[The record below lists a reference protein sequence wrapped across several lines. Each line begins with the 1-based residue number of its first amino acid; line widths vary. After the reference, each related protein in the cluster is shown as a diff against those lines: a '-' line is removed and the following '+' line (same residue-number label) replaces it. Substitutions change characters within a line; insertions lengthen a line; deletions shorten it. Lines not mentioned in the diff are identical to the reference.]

1 MLVNRYS
8 FCANNQTQKEPSTM
22 SYTHLTSFER
32 GEIYGLLKAQKSMAY
47 IARHLGRD
55 RSTVTREL
63 RRNGTSSGYNTQKAQ
78 QKYRERRE
86 ECRPAKKMD
95 HLPLWNHVI
104 DKVGDKIPPEAIA
117 GRLPL
122 DHPNDPKMRIS
133 HEAIY
138 QAIYGDK
145 RLHFLIKDLPQTRP
159 KRRKRGQG
167 KTRRGPS
174 IPNRV
179 GIEQRPKEVEE
190 RARFGDWEGDL
201 VVGAG
206 QQGYIATLVER
217 KSRMLLSRK
226 LDSKHADTTANAI
239 IDAFMDVPKSWAK
252 TITFDNGTEFASHE
266 KIAVATGATTYFAA
280 PYASYQR
287 GTNENTNG
295 LIRRYLPKNM
305 SFAQLDQKQL
315 DRIVE
320 QLNNRPRKTLG
331 YRTPNEVFQNE
342 RERRL
347 VALRA

>member
-1 MLVNRYS
+1 
-8 FCANNQTQKEPSTM
+8 M

-32 GEIYGLLKAQKSMAY
+32 GEIYALLEAKKSIAY
-47 IARHLGRD
+47 IAGHLGRD
-55 RSTVTREL
+55 RSTVYREL
-63 RRNGTSSGYNTQKAQ
+63 RRNGAKRGYSPQKAQ
-78 QKYRERRE
+78 QQYQERRE
-86 ECRPAKKMD
+86 ECRPARKLD

-104 DKVGDKIPPEAIA
+104 DKIGDKVPPEAVA

-122 DHPNDPKMRIS
+122 DYPDDPKMRIS

-145 RLHFLIKDLPQTRP
+145 RLHFLIKNLPQARP

-167 KTRRGPS
+167 KARRGPA

-179 GIEQRPKEVEE
+179 DIQQRPEEVED
-190 RARFGDWEGDL
+190 RGRFGDWEADL

-217 KSRMLLSRK
+217 KTRMLLSRK
-226 LDSKHADTTANAI
+226 IDTKDATTTANAI
-239 IDAFMDVPKSWAK
+239 IDAFMDVPKSWVK
-252 TITFDNGTEFASHE
+252 TITFDNGTEFACHE
-266 KIAVATGATTYFAA
+266 TIALATGATTYFAA

-295 LIRRYLPKNM
+295 LIRRYLPKNK
-305 SFAQLDQKQL
+305 SFANLNQEQLDW
-315 DRIVE
+315 IVD
-320 QLNNRPRKTLG
+320 QLNNRPRKILG

>member
-1 MLVNRYS
+1 
-8 FCANNQTQKEPSTM
+8 M
-22 SYTHLTSFER
+22 SYAHLTSFER
-32 GEIYGLLKAQKSMAY
+32 GEIYALLRAGKSIAY
-47 IARHLGRD
+47 IASHLGRD
-55 RSTVTREL
+55 RSTVYREV
-63 RRNGTSSGYNTQKAQ
+63 RRNGTKGGYNPQKAQ

-86 ECRPAKKMD
+86 ECRPAKKLE

-104 DKVGDKIPPEAIA
+104 EEVGNKTPPEAVA

-122 DHPNDPKMRIS
+122 DYPDDPKMRIS

-138 QAIYGDK
+138 QAIYGDT
-145 RLHFLIKDLPQTRP
+145 RLHFLIKDLPQARP

-167 KTRRGPS
+167 KTRRGPA

-179 GIEQRPKEVEE
+179 DIQQRPKEVEE
-190 RARFGDWEGDL
+190 RIRFGDWEADL

-206 QQGYIATLVER
+206 QKGYIVTLVER
-217 KSRMLLSRK
+217 RTRMLLSRK
-226 LDSKHADTTANAI
+226 IDSKNADTTADAI
-239 IDAFMDVPKSWAK
+239 IDAFMDVPKSWVK
-252 TITFDNGTEFASHE
+252 TITFDNGTEFAGHE
-266 KIAVATGATTYFAA
+266 RIALATGAATYFAA

-305 SFAQLDQKQL
+305 SFEHLEQKQL
-315 DRIVE
+315 DWIVE
-320 QLNNRPRKTLG
+320 QLNNRPRKILG
-331 YRTPNEVFQNE
+331 YRTPNEVYQNE